1 VLRLPLVA
9 GNLFKTDR
17 TLAALRKPEGLSGR
31 WAGMMRR
38 SCRSAATS
46 TGRGAC
52 AFRGSNCLKWV
63 QSGCLS
69 QTGERQNSWCLGVG
83 FDRKGW
89 PDNFRI
95 GCRHDR
101 SWHRQGRELEN
112 RRPARKFPHKLVMR
126 KPSERPAVYGSGCEG
141 VPEAKRLAG

>member
-1 VLRLPLVA
+1 MGIAATCGSPKGFPGGGQVRGGGA
-9 GNLFKTDR
+9 AAA
-17 TLAALRKPEGLSGR
+17 LAA
-31 WAGMMRR
+31 
-38 SCRSAATS
+38 S

-52 AFRGSNCLKWV
+52 AFRGSNCLKWG

-112 RRPARKFPHKLVMR
+112 CRPARKFPHKLVMR

-141 VPEAKRLAG
+141 VPEAMRLAG